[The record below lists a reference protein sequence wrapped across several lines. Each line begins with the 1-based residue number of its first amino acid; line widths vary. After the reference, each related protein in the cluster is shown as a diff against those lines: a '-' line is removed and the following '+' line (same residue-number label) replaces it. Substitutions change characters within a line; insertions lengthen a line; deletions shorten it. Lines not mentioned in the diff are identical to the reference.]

1 MEKNIIAQWFVKNME
16 LHFCLSK
23 WKTESIVCALIYPN
37 AHLSEKIEFLP
48 CINNSTHYATYCKPK
63 IRPFAVMGCELTD
76 VWFAYSL
83 QLNNCF
89 LCYSLCYCCCFCCW
103 LLPCYCY
110 CCGGCWLLAL
120 QSSKLKNLASNWNT
134 LRSMEMFTIRS
145 TVNAICNYN
154 SENSNFNFSVKH
166 SNYYWLPVELVGKPN
181 EHMKRRQSTTA
192 PHKAGLKVK
201 TSNGMQTVQII
212 WLNFT
217 VIEMQNQWHR
227 TSTER
232 KLKQRKHA

>member
-1 MEKNIIAQWFVKNME
+1 ME

-48 CINNSTHYATYCKPK
+48 CINNSTHCATHCKPK
-63 IRPFAVMGCELTD
+63 IRQFAVTGCELTD

-83 QLNNCF
+83 QLLSLLLLSATVAVSAADCF
-89 LCYSLCYCCCFCCW
+89 HATATAAVVASSTAVINAKKTSLRIETLWKCLRFVQLWMQYVITIPRILISISQWNILIIISYQLNW
-103 LLPCYCY
+103 LENALNIWN
-110 CCGGCWLLAL
+110 GG
-120 QSSKLKNLASNWNT
+120 K
-134 LRSMEMFTIRS
+134 
-145 TVNAICNYN
+145 
-154 SENSNFNFSVKH
+154 
-166 SNYYWLPVELVGKPN
+166 
-181 EHMKRRQSTTA
+181 A
-192 PHKAGLKVK
+192 PHEIGLKVE

-212 WLNFT
+212 WLNFIF
-217 VIEMQNQWHR
+217 IEMQNQWHR